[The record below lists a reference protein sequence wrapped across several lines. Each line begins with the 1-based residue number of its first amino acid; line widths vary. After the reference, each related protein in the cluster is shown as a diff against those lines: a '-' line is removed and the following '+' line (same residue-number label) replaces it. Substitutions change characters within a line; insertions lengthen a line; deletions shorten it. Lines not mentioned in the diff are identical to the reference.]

1 MLLVA
6 ATAVTIA
13 MGDYIEAGAILVV
26 IVINAAIGFFTE
38 WTAAN
43 ALSALQKQSVRVAH
57 VVREGKESEIPAAEL
72 VQGDLVILRRMD
84 IMAIDAAMPLNSR
97 MTAPRWVY

>member
-1 MLLVA
+1 M
-6 ATAVTIA
+6 
-13 MGDYIEAGAILVV
+13 V
-26 IVINAAIGFFTE
+26 IFINAAIGFFTE

-72 VQGDLVILRRMD
+72 V
-84 IMAIDAAMPLNSR
+84 
-97 MTAPRWVY
+97 